1 MTFAVTITQKGQ
13 FTLPKAIRDAL
24 DISDPDQVELTF
36 DKKAK
41 TITFSKIPSFEE
53 LDGYIAKKTKQPV
66 QNAVSLRAKM
76 EEEYTRV

>member
-1 MTFAVTITQKGQ
+1 MTYAVSITQKGQ
-13 FTLPKAIRDAL
+13 FTLPKAIRVAL
-24 DISDPDQVELTF
+24 DIAAPDTVELTF

-53 LDGYIAKKTKQPV
+53 LGGYISKRTKQPI

-76 EEEYTRV
+76 EKEYTRV